1 MTESTRKTSAAAAEL
16 RSLRPL
22 SGLDRRGFLTT
33 SLGVGFA
40 AAAGPVGAQAITTD
54 TEGLEAGE
62 VRIPVDGGELP
73 AYRARPKRLLRDAP
87 VILVVQEIFGV
98 HEHIKDVCRRF
109 AKLGYLAIA
118 PELFARQGN
127 PATITDIQ
135 VLMRDIVAKVPDA
148 QVMSDLDATVRWA
161 ARNGGQAKRI
171 AVTGFCWGGRITWL
185 YAAHNPRVKAG
196 IAWYGRVVG
205 EPNPLQPRHPV
216 DVVGELKAPVL
227 GLYAGKDGGIPLE
240 SVERMRKALQGG
252 SSAAR
257 ASDIIVYP
265 LAQHGF
271 YADYRPSYNKADA
284 TAAFSAAQ
292 RWLVQ
297 HGMAAKAVRD

>member
-1 MTESTRKTSAAAAEL
+1 MTDTTRNSTPEADTL

-22 SGLDRRGFLTT
+22 SAVDRRGFLVT

-40 AAAGPVGAQAITTD
+40 AAAGPAGAQVITTD
-54 TEGLEAGE
+54 TVGLEAGE
-62 VRIPVDGGELP
+62 VSIPVGDGELP
-73 AYRARPKRLLRDAP
+73 AYRARPKRLRAAP

-109 AKLGYLAIA
+109 AKQGYLAIA

-127 PATITDIQ
+127 PATIADIQ
-135 VLMRDIVAKVPDA
+135 ALMRDIVAKVPDA

-161 ARNGGQAKRI
+161 ADHGGDTRRL

-185 YAAHNPRVKAG
+185 YAAHNPRVRAG
-196 IAWYGRVVG
+196 VAWYGRLVG
-205 EPNPLQPRHPV
+205 APNELQPRQPI

-227 GLYAGKDGGIPLE
+227 GLYAGKDAGIPLE
-240 SVERMRKALQGG
+240 SVEQMRKALASG
-252 SSAAR
+252 SAAAR

-271 YADYRPSYNKADA
+271 YADYRPSYNRADA
-284 TAAFSAAQ
+284 TAAFAAAL
-292 RWLVQ
+292 RWLEER
-297 HGMAAKAVRD
+297 GLRAKPVGA

>member
-1 MTESTRKTSAAAAEL
+1 MTDSARVSSPEVEEL

-22 SGLDRRGFLTT
+22 SAVDRRGFLVT
-33 SLGVGFA
+33 SLGIGFA
-40 AAAGPVGAQAITTD
+40 AAAGPVGGEAITTD
-54 TEGLEAGE
+54 TQGLEAGE
-62 VRIPVDGGELP
+62 VRIPVGDGELP
-73 AYRARPKRLLRDAP
+73 AYRARPRRLRAAP

-109 AKLGYLAIA
+109 AKRGYLAIA

-127 PATITDIQ
+127 PTAISDIQ
-135 VLMRDIVAKVPDA
+135 ALMREIVARVPDA

-161 ARNGGQAKRI
+161 AANGGDVRRL

-185 YAAHNPRVKAG
+185 YAAHNPRVRAG
-196 IAWYGRVVG
+196 VAWYGRLVG
-205 EPNPLQPRHPV
+205 APSELQPKHPI
-216 DVVGELKAPVL
+216 DVAGELKAPVL
-227 GLYAGKDGGIPLE
+227 GLYAGKDGGIPLDT
-240 SVERMRKALQGG
+240 VEQMRKALAAG
-252 SSAAR
+252 SAAAR

-284 TAAFSAAQ
+284 TAAFSAAL
-292 RWLVQ
+292 RWLEERGLRPKPVT
-297 HGMAAKAVRD
+297 A